1 MLQEQDQRWDGKNIH
16 LLGLQSLGRPE
27 FIRVFQISARRMGFP
42 EPQIELVDDQDGD
55 AAGTMDDMEH
65 LKARTAKLI
74 TALQQIPLAQAND
87 LLVAL
92 PADDVIFQQSLD
104 QFKVHYQ
111 SITASQT
118 APTVVMTESCIIGRV
133 RDVQRLL
140 SATEDSE
147 GQDSPSLN
155 VCSDSEHTL
164 GAAIESL
171 HEFEQ
176 DWVWDEKQHLFLN
189 ESVPESAAPVFLR
202 IPHFLHLRRGDG
214 LAAYRS
220 AVSLL
225 LEQTFKLIPGI
236 QMKGRPRPSPL
247 ASPFSAVS
255 GSSESRRK
263 EKQRKGLNLQERKLV
278 QGTTTPS
285 TKSVPV
291 SSSSRR
297 RIKKGSGRDAM
308 AAAPVPRAR
317 PKTAKKK
324 SPRSSD
330 TSRRRQRKQAQ
341 VRQRWTGRVS
351 SAAAS
356 IAGGGCSTCSGAAS
370 PPGPRAS
377 AWSRLGGVMRQG
389 AM

>member
-1 MLQEQDQRWDGKNIH
+1 M
-16 LLGLQSLGRPE
+16 
-27 FIRVFQISARRMGFP
+27 FQISARRMGFP
-42 EPQIELVDDQDGD
+42 DPQIELVDDQDGD
-55 AAGTMDDMEH
+55 AGGTMDDMEH

-140 SATEDSE
+140 TATEDSE

-176 DWVWDEKQHLFLN
+176 DWVWDEKQHLFMN
-189 ESVPESAAPVFLR
+189 ETVPDSAAPIFLR

-247 ASPFSAVS
+247 ASL
-255 GSSESRRK
+255 SSPLSTESQSRRK
-263 EKQRKGLNLQERKLV
+263 EKQRKAPPNSQDQKRV
-278 QGTTTPS
+278 QRTTTF

-291 SSSSRR
+291 SSSSSRR
-297 RIKKGSGRDAM
+297 RIKKVSGSDAV

-317 PKTAKKK
+317 PKTARKK